1 MLPGETIRTGV
12 PAEEVSELKV
22 MCSAAGWYIGTS
34 IFDYECGCELP
45 NTRESG
51 YYATEEEAEAAL
63 RTNNVNWR

>member
-1 MLPGETIRTGV
+1 MTEG
-12 PAEEVSELKV
+12 VSELKV
-22 MCSAAGWYIGTS
+22 MSSAAGWYIGTTY
-34 IFDYECGCELP
+34 FDEECHCEFP